1 MTALIQ
7 RFTPYSHHAMKLDFD
22 DLTNTQGTAPTE
34 LLSEER
40 IGQLKIAFFG
50 VVTLAC
56 FGAGLSQAFSPA
68 ARQIRSEIQQQ
79 EQQQTRDLTLQQ
91 QQQRH
96 GQQARQI
103 AEERYREGCLLVYTL
118 DADGN
123 VIALYEGMT
132 VVDST
137 TNQPLPDGTTV
148 CDPNGATA
156 VLEDGGQVGGIAVTP
171 DNTMVQQLVAEGK
184 LR

>member
-1 MTALIQ
+1 M
-7 RFTPYSHHAMKLDFD
+7 RLDFD
-22 DLTNTQGTAPTE
+22 DLTNTQQTAPKE
-34 LLSEER
+34 LLSEK
-40 IGQLKIAFFG
+40 IMGQVKIAFFG
-50 VVTLAC
+50 VVTLTC
-56 FGAGLSQAFSPA
+56 FGLGLSQAFSPA

-79 EQQQTRDLTLQQ
+79 EQQQTRELTLQQ

-123 VIALYEGMT
+123 VISLYEGMA

-137 TNQPLPDGTTV
+137 TNQPLADGTTV

-156 VLEDGGQVGGIAVTP
+156 VLENGGKVGVIAVTP
-171 DNTMVQQLVAEGK
+171 ESAMVQQLIAEGK

>member
-1 MTALIQ
+1 
-7 RFTPYSHHAMKLDFD
+7 MKLDFD
-22 DLTNTQGTAPTE
+22 DLTSEQQTAPKE
-34 LLSEER
+34 LLSEEMMGQIK
-40 IGQLKIAFFG
+40 IGFFG
-50 VVTLAC
+50 LVTVAC
-56 FGAGLSQAFSPA
+56 FGIGLSQAFSPQ
-68 ARQIRSEIQQQ
+68 ARQIRSDIQQQ

-96 GQQARQI
+96 GQQSRQL

-123 VIALYEGMT
+123 VISLYEGME

-137 TNQPLPDGTTV
+137 TNQPLADGTTV

-156 VLEDGGQVGGIAVTP
+156 VLEDGGKVGLIAVTP
-171 DNTMVQQLVAEGK
+171 DTSLVRQLIAKGE